1 MANLLETYLNMCIGG
16 QLASASASLG
26 ALRLFLE
33 LELCLRDGQN
43 GFFSMFGIRRRVF
56 LVSRTTVA
64 AMNAP
69 PPTRAPQAS
78 PTETLKEE
86 FLFFLEDGGVSVL

>member
-1 MANLLETYLNMCIGG
+1 MCIGG

-33 LELCLRDGQN
+33 LALPCLRDGQN
-43 GFFSMFGIRRRVF
+43 GFFSILGIRRLVF

-64 AMNAP
+64 AINAP
-69 PPTRAPQAS
+69 PPTTAPQAS
-78 PTETLKEE
+78 PTDTLKEE